1 MTHIRTCIYHDSST
15 KGFKHGIKHKRHDCW
30 RGEISVFQ
38 RGEISVF
45 QRGEISVFQRGEDGK
60 LHRTHRIRKRF
71 ATPEQAKEWTK
82 THDVSRTQQP

>member
-1 MTHIRTCIYHDSST
+1 MRTHIRTCVYHDSST

-30 RGEISVFQ
+30 
-38 RGEISVF
+38 
-45 QRGEISVFQRGEDGK
+45 RGEISVFQRGEDGK